1 MRILIVEDEATLRSA
16 LERALIEAGHLVD
29 GAQDGETGLYMGREY
44 PVDVAVVDLGLP
56 KLDGLEVIK
65 RWREEGR
72 GFPILILT
80 ARGRWDE
87 KVAGLEAGADD
98 YLVKPFHTEELMAR
112 LNALWRRAAG
122 WSSPTLE
129 CGALTLDTRAQ
140 TARLGER
147 TLELT
152 SFEYRLL
159 EHLCVNAGAVISKSD
174 LNEHLYA
181 EDADRDSNVV
191 EVLIGRLRRKLAPDG
206 GPGPIETLRGR
217 GYRFDPERTHGG

>member
-1 MRILIVEDEATLRSA
+1 MRILIVEDEAVLRGG
-16 LERALIEAGHLVD
+16 LERELSEAGHIVD
-29 GAQDGETGLYMGREY
+29 AAGDGETGLYMGREY

-65 RWREEGR
+65 RWRREGHA
-72 GFPILILT
+72 FPILILT

-129 CGALTLDTRAQ
+129 CGALVLDTRGQ
-140 TARLGER
+140 VARIGER
-147 TLELT
+147 TLDLT

-159 EHLCVNAGAVISKSD
+159 EHLCVNAGAVISKAD

-217 GYRFDPERTHGG
+217 GYRLDPERTHGG